1 MSEQRIDGLSPRLSE
16 REMTQQ
22 ENSAPGA
29 ADSVCAIVV
38 AYFPDKEFDVRVGKL
53 LTQVA
58 RVVVVDNTPDETS
71 EPRFNRRFH
80 DMAQVHLIENRAN
93 LGISVALNQGLQYAL
108 NGGFKWILTLD
119 QDTECFPDMVDA
131 LIKVSRCCE
140 RKATVIGGN
149 YLDLQTDQTKVPV
162 GGAGDFL
169 EQKTVITS
177 GSLIDVRM
185 AAEVGEFR
193 DDYFIDQVDHE
204 FCLRA
209 RAHGYQ
215 IVISRK
221 VVMTHSVG
229 RPGGVRVPFMGRL
242 PNHPPLRKYY
252 IARNTV
258 VTVAEYWS
266 REPQW
271 CLRRM
276 MRLLLGLGL
285 MAFLEDQRLDKV
297 RAFAGGIVDGLYRRM
312 GPCARES
319 ICRTLP
325 IRTPNV

>member
-1 MSEQRIDGLSPRLSE
+1 MSEQRVKDFSPSSCE
-16 REMTQQ
+16 WEMSQQ
-22 ENSAPGA
+22 ENSTLGA

-38 AYFPDKEFDVRVGKL
+38 AYFPDKEFDVRLGKL

-58 RVVVVDNTPDETS
+58 QVVVVDNTPKETS

-80 DMAQVHLIENRAN
+80 DTAQFHLIDNRAN
-93 LGISVALNQGLQYAL
+93 LGISAALNQGLQYAL
-108 NGGFKWILTLD
+108 KGGFKWILTLD
-119 QDTECFPDMVDA
+119 QDTECYPDMVDT
-131 LIKVSRCCE
+131 LLKVSKCCE
-140 RKATVIGGN
+140 REAMVIGGN
-149 YLDLQTDQTKVPV
+149 YLDLQNDQTKAPV
-162 GGAGDFL
+162 GGVDDFL

-177 GSLIDVRM
+177 GSLIDART
-185 AAEVGEFR
+185 AAEIGGFR

-209 RAHGYQ
+209 RAHGYK

-229 RPGGVRVPFMGRL
+229 RPGGVRVPFMGTL
-242 PNHPPLRKYY
+242 PSHPPLRKYY

-258 VTVAEYWS
+258 VTVAEYWN

-276 MRLLLGLGL
+276 IRLLLGLGL
-285 MAFLEDQRLDKV
+285 MAFLEEQRLDKI

-325 IRTPNV
+325 YAS

>member
-1 MSEQRIDGLSPRLSE
+1 ML
-16 REMTQQ
+16 
-22 ENSAPGA
+22 
-29 ADSVCAIVV
+29 
-38 AYFPDKEFDVRVGKL
+38 
-53 LTQVA
+53 
-58 RVVVVDNTPDETS
+58 
-71 EPRFNRRFH
+71 
-80 DMAQVHLIENRAN
+80 
-93 LGISVALNQGLQYAL
+93 
-108 NGGFKWILTLD
+108 
-119 QDTECFPDMVDA
+119 PDMVDT
-131 LIKVSRCCE
+131 LLKVSRCCE

-177 GSLIDVRM
+177 GSLIDPRM
-185 AAEVGEFR
+185 AAEVGGFR

-297 RAFAGGIVDGLYRRM
+297 RAFAGGIVDGLCRRM

-325 IRTPNV
+325 FGRQVYESKR